1 MIEAEDSSGDEGRVE
16 ARRTYGG
23 GGTTTTSTTSPL
35 RIYQVAGCTGKY
47 TDVVSASIQSVK
59 RVLLSPKSKRK
70 GPRGGVSETFPT
82 KLYEM
87 LVGLES
93 ESQLGD
99 HRRGL
104 AACWRDHGRCFEIT
118 DPHNFA
124 EDVMPR

>member
-1 MIEAEDSSGDEGRVE
+1 MIEAEDSSGDEGRAMV
-16 ARRTYGG
+16 RRTYGG
-23 GGTTTTSTTSPL
+23 GGTTTTSSPTTAL

-47 TDVVSASIQSVK
+47 TDVVAASIQSVK

-87 LVGLES
+87 LVGLELEQQS
-93 ESQLGD
+93 G
-99 HRRGL
+99 RCVL
-104 AACWRDHGRCFEIT
+104 AASWRDHGRCFEIT
-118 DPHNFA
+118 NPHNFA

>member
-1 MIEAEDSSGDEGRVE
+1 MIEAEDSSGDEGRAV

-23 GGTTTTSTTSPL
+23 GGTTTTSSTTPL
-35 RIYQVAGCTGKY
+35 RIYQVVGCTGKY
-47 TDVVSASIQSVK
+47 TDVVSASIQSVQ

-93 ESQLGD
+93 EQQG
-99 HRRGL
+99 RRGGL
-104 AACWRDHGRCFEIT
+104 AASWRDHGRCFEIT